1 MGKIRRED
9 LEMKIPALLHLSR
22 LGYGYL
28 SREQLRGR
36 DRTMNLLPETLKA
49 AVERINGVRI
59 PAEMFGQLTDDLRI
73 RLDAED
79 LGRHFYR
86 TIRDGWNGL
95 RLIDFAHPNNN
106 LFQCAAE
113 LACGSGAGSFRPD
126 ITLFVNGLPLAMIE
140 VKSGKRAGGF
150 RTEFNRMLERSSGRD
165 SRRYLQCA
173 QVWAFSDDRSED
185 PDRLLPTEGTFYATV
200 VPEDFPVY
208 TARGRQSGSR
218 PRLLRR
224 NTEEEKRIL
233 EESGIRELPHTR
245 AFLRHLSPDKPAHR
259 MISALFYPE
268 RFLFLLRYG
277 IQYVQETDPAGKAV
291 LLTRRMLTAGQIS
304 ALRALTGKARRGFRN
319 WTVPA
324 CGAAGEQAF
333 HAALAALLR
342 DLKPGAGLYW
352 VSADDAQLRQDRV
365 ALEACGIPCILGEAA
380 KENQLIL
387 IPADQDLPN
396 QLWEADAREVAG
408 GRVYILPQPVVR
420 YGQNGSFAAG
430 LRRADPEAIL
440 VTRRTDLFPEGG
452 FSAILL
458 RMEVKGGAPD

>member
-1 MGKIRRED
+1 
-9 LEMKIPALLHLSR
+9 MKKKKKDEWGCSARGGAAIP
-22 LGYGYL
+22 
-28 SREQLRGR
+28 
-36 DRTMNLLPETLKA
+36 D
-49 AVERINGVRI
+49 V
-59 PAEMFGQLTDDLRI
+59 
-73 RLDAED
+73 
-79 LGRHFYR
+79 
-86 TIRDGWNGL
+86 
-95 RLIDFAHPNNN
+95 
-106 LFQCAAE
+106 CA
-113 LACGSGAGSFRPD
+113 D
-126 ITLFVNGLPLAMIE
+126 
-140 VKSGKRAGGF
+140 
-150 RTEFNRMLERSSGRD
+150 
-165 SRRYLQCA
+165 
-173 QVWAFSDDRSED
+173 
-185 PDRLLPTEGTFYATV
+185 
-200 VPEDFPVY
+200 DFPVY
-208 TARGRQSGSR
+208 AVRERHTAIYS
-218 PRLLRR
+218 RLLPENR
-224 NTEEEKRIL
+224 EEEHLVL
-233 EESGIRELPHTR
+233 EDNGIMARPHTR
-245 AFLRHLSPDKPAHR
+245 SFQRSLSPRKPTHR
-259 MISALFYPE
+259 MLTSLFYPE

-396 QLWEADAREVAG
+396 QLWEADARGVAE

-420 YGQNGSFAAG
+420 YGQKGSFAAG

-458 RMEVKGGAPD
+458 RMEVKGGAPG